1 MTNTTKEIIQRLDK
15 SFTRR
20 LKRADYS
27 DHKACQAFQHRHGM
41 KGWEIFFMP
50 EETNYS
56 NCLSKLSPDD
66 VVFDVGAGDLRFDL
80 MMVEKVRKVYA
91 VEINPNIIAPA
102 LHIIG
107 YDLPV
112 NLIPICA
119 DAFEMELPRDVT
131 VITCLMIHRKHEFP
145 ESWKK
150 CRIISYESDAENE
163 QRTTTYGAII

>member
-1 MTNTTKEIIQRLDK
+1 MRGFVMNGNTKEIIRRLDR

-27 DHKACQAFQHRHGM
+27 DHKACTAFQHRHGM
-41 KGWEIFFMP
+41 KGYEIFFFP
-50 EETNYS
+50 EEPNYKS
-56 NCLSKLSPDD
+56 CLEQLSKDD

-80 MMVEKVRKVYA
+80 MMADKVKKVYA
-91 VEINPNIIAPA
+91 VEINPNVMAPA

-107 YDLPV
+107 YDLPG

-119 DAFEMELPRDVT
+119 DAFEMGLPRDVT

-145 ESWKK
+145 ELWKN
-150 CRIISYESDAENE
+150 CRIISYERDAKN
-163 QRTTTYGAII
+163 A

>member
-1 MTNTTKEIIQRLDK
+1 MDNTKEIIRRLDR

-27 DHKACQAFQHRHGM
+27 DHEACTAFQHRHGM

-50 EETNYS
+50 EEMNYDD
-56 NCLSKLSPDD
+56 CLSKLSPDD

-80 MMVEKVRKVYA
+80 MMAEKVKKVYA

-119 DAFEMELPRDVT
+119 DAFKMELPRDVT
-131 VITCLMIHRKHEFP
+131 VVTCLMIHREQDFT

-150 CRIISYESDAENE
+150 CRTIYARKDGVVEVK
-163 QRTTTYGAII
+163 AINHAYH